1 MSEISEDI
9 KRNAIAFKEQ
19 IEIGEDKGIV
29 IEPATSTSKVNII
42 LDMSKFDLFL
52 MCQYRYYIRYVLEK
66 TSDSKKNES
75 LDRGSLIHEGMDRYY
90 SLLAQGVRFQ
100 DRVHEGIMKMRSF
113 AADPSNSDLDLE
125 EIDHLVNVFQQNV
138 EYWRFEDEHL
148 DILLVEQPFAFVLF
162 EDDYVRIIISGKIDL
177 LVNVPAI
184 GGRAGYTNLPIDHK
198 TFSRSFETHRLTN
211 QFQCYASA
219 VNSNYLLVNKI
230 GLHKL
235 DGKSPMPPEEKFIR
249 VPLSYDKA
257 ILEDWKQNVL
267 QVIQDEYFQCLAT
280 GRWHQNMT
288 SCDKFNRRCEYF
300 QVCDSSGQEAKL
312 WKLNNL
318 GPASPWD
325 VTAKLIK

>member
-9 KRNAIAFKEQ
+9 KRNAVAFKES
-19 IEIGEDKGIV
+19 IEASEDKGIV
-29 IEPATSTSKVNII
+29 IEPASEVNKKVNII

-52 MCQYRYYIRYVLEK
+52 ACHFRYYIRYILEK
-66 TSDSKKNES
+66 ASTAKKNES

-90 SLLAQGVRFQ
+90 SLLAQGIKFQ
-100 DRVHEGIMKMRSF
+100 DRVHEASQRMKAF
-113 AADPSNSDLDLE
+113 AAHPDNSDLEPE
-125 EIDHLVNVFQQNV
+125 EVDYLVNVFQQNV

-177 LVNVPAI
+177 LVNIPAV

-230 GLHKL
+230 GLQKTL
-235 DGKSPMPPEEKFIR
+235 KPEEKFLR
-249 VPLSYDKA
+249 VPLSYDPF
-257 ILEDWKQNVL
+257 LLQDWKDNTL
-267 QVIQDEYFQCLAT
+267 GIIQDEYLSCLAT
-280 GRWHQNMT
+280 GKWRQDFT

-300 QVCDSSGQEAKL
+300 QVCDSSGKEAKL
-312 WKLNNL
+312 WKLQDL